1 MAGMVK
7 LLQSTSPLVSCA
19 YGKLIA
25 LSGVPST
32 QTRNLQKQETSES
45 SACHPTAW
53 RPAQC

>member
-32 QTRNLQKQETSES
+32 QTRNLEKQETSES